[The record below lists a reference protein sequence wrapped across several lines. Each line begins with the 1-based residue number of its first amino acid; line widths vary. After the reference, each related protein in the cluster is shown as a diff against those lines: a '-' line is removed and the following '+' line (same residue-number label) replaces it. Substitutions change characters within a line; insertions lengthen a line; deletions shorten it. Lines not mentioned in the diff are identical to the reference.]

1 MEDTFY
7 GDNFLPEAIR
17 GKLSKKDIEML
28 NPIVLAYVG
37 DAVYEVFIR
46 NVIVS
51 RGIWQPKRLHKE
63 SVSFVKAQAQA
74 ELLEAVKEDFSEE
87 ESDIVRRGRNAKSGT
102 IPKNAG
108 MMDYKNATGFESLIG
123 YLYLLGR
130 YGRLKEI
137 FEKVLIAREN
147 IENTKG

>member
-1 MEDTFY
+1 MEDAFY

-28 NPIVLAYVG
+28 SPIVLAYVG
-37 DAVYEVFIR
+37 DGVYEVFIR

-63 SVSFVKAQAQA
+63 SVSFVRAKAQA

-87 ESDIVRRGRNAKSGT
+87 ESDVVRRGRNAKSGT
-102 IPKNAG
+102 IPKNAE
-108 MMDYKNATGFESLIG
+108 MMDYKNATGFEALIG